1 MNICELKR
9 FATDWAYA
17 QGFPFDED
25 LKPVAQLDKR
35 VAIVGAGPSGLTCAY
50 YLARLGYHVDVYE
63 AEKRPGGIMTY
74 GIPDYRLP
82 LVSLSGKL
90 RTLKEPA

>member
-17 QGFPFDED
+17 QGFPSDEEF
-25 LKPVAQLDKR
+25 KPVAQLNKN
-35 VAIVGAGPSGLTCAY
+35 VAIIGAGPSGLTCAY

-63 AEKRPGGIMTY
+63 AENRPGGIMTY
-74 GIPDYRLP
+74 GDSGLP
-82 LVSLSGKL
+82 
-90 RTLKEPA
+90 PAPEYH